1 VQRELK
7 FKNLQDDLSLLHKNF
22 QLEQE
27 LHTSEL
33 ENRKL
38 QMWILEDKQDL
49 MKKEVQDSLTKK
61 EEMKA
66 MVEESKLNIENI
78 KNEILSKN

>member
-1 VQRELK
+1 
-7 FKNLQDDLSLLHKNF
+7 
-22 QLEQE
+22 
-27 LHTSEL
+27 
-33 ENRKL
+33 
-38 QMWILEDKQDL
+38 MWILEDKQDL

-66 MVEESKLNIENI
+66 MVEELKLNIEHI

>member
-1 VQRELK
+1 MADYYFV
-7 FKNLQDDLSLLHKNF
+7 
-22 QLEQE
+22 
-27 LHTSEL
+27 

-49 MKKEVQDSLTKK
+49 MKKEVQDSLSKK